1 MIDVHLTYMHP
12 LQFCICLCP
21 LSFLLAV
28 VHASSYLLPA
38 CTLGHLIHGPHTFIQ
53 VCPCLLSLLPAIVH
67 THSSFVPVHCLYL
80 STKSGG
86 TKQKLSKSVTQK
98 IKFCTGG
105 GSAKILESTNFIAC
119 SQEKMFLLPLGPR
132 HL

>member
-1 MIDVHLTYMHP
+1 MVYYTLQKSMPKGGVIDVHLTYMHP

-28 VHASSYLLPA
+28 VHASSYLLPT

-98 IKFCTGG
+98 IKFCTGRG
-105 GSAKILESTNFIAC
+105 GVCQNFRIHKFY
-119 SQEKMFLLPLGPR
+119 SM
-132 HL
+132 